1 MKTEQ
6 VKGVLGQAIG
16 KTQDVLGELSG
27 DERTQLEGKARQA
40 AGELQERYGNLL
52 DEWAGFLQ
60 RRPRTTLFTLAGLTL
75 SIAWLLKRRQR

>member
-6 VKGVLGQAIG
+6 VKCVLGQAVG

-40 AGELQERYGNLL
+40 AGELQERYGDLL
-52 DEWAGFLQ
+52 DEWAAFLQ

-75 SIAWLLKRRQR
+75 SVAWLLKRRQR